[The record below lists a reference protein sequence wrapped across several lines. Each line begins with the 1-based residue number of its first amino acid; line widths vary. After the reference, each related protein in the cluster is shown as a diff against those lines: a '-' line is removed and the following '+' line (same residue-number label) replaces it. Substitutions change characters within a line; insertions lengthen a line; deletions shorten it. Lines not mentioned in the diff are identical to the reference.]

1 VNPEVFREYDV
12 RGVVERD
19 FDDAFL
25 RSLGLAY
32 ATQAASCGL
41 KRVCLGRDGRL
52 SSPRLHD
59 RLLEGL
65 LAGGL
70 DVVDVGLVPTPVLY
84 FAIVH
89 LGAEGGIMITGSH
102 NPPEFNGFKICVGRE
117 TIHGDQIQ
125 RLRRII
131 EAGKFTRGAGKLSQ
145 VDLLPAYL
153 ANLRQ
158 NVSVAR
164 PLRVVLDAG
173 NGTAGLVAPQ
183 AIRDQGCSVAE
194 LFTEVDGRFPN
205 HFPDPTVPANL
216 TALRERVV
224 AEGADVGFAYDG
236 DADRIGVVDER
247 GGIIWGDE
255 LLILFGRDI
264 LRGHPGATI
273 IGEVKCSQRLYADLE
288 ARGGCPL
295 MWKAGHSLI
304 KSKMREEKAL
314 LAGEMSGHIFFSD
327 RYFGFDD
334 AIYASLRALEI
345 MARAET
351 PLSGL
356 LADLPPSFATPE
368 IRVGCPDRAKFD
380 VVRRLT
386 GRFRAAYPVCDI
398 DGARI
403 DFGDGA
409 WGLVRASNTQ
419 PVLVLRFEAASP
431 EKLEQ
436 VRALVEAEV
445 RRELEGLASRGED
458 G

>member
-1 VNPEVFREYDV
+1 LNPEVFREYDI

-25 RSLGLAY
+25 RQLGLAY
-32 ATQAASCGL
+32 ATHATSLGL
-41 KRVCLGRDGRL
+41 QRVCLGRDGRL

-70 DVVDVGLVPTPVLY
+70 EVLDVGLVPTPVLY

-89 LGAEGGIMITGSH
+89 LEADGGVMITGSH
-102 NPPEFNGFKICVGRE
+102 NPPEFNGFKIVVGGE
-117 TIHGDQIQ
+117 TIHGGQVQ
-125 RLRRII
+125 RLRQII
-131 EAGKFTRGAGKLSQ
+131 EAGRFSRGEGKHSR
-145 VDLLPAYL
+145 VDVVPAYL
-153 ANLRQ
+153 DQLRRGIK
-158 NVSVAR
+158 VLR
-164 PLRVVLDAG
+164 PLKVVLDAG

-183 AIRDQGCSVAE
+183 AIRDQGCQVVE
-194 LFTEVDGRFPN
+194 MFTEIDGRFPH

-216 TALRERVV
+216 EALRARVV

-255 LLILFGRDI
+255 LLVLFGREI
-264 LRGHPGATI
+264 LKRHPGATVI
-273 IGEVKCSQRLYADLE
+273 AEVKCSQRLYADLA
-288 ARGGCPL
+288 ARGGRAL

-304 KSKMREEKAL
+304 KSKMKEEKAL
-314 LAGEMSGHIFFSD
+314 LAGEMSGHIFFAD

-334 AIYASLRALEI
+334 AVYASLRVLEI
-345 MARAET
+345 LAEAKA
-351 PLSGL
+351 PLSSL
-356 LADLPPSFATPE
+356 LADLPASFATPE
-368 IRVGCPDRAKFD
+368 IRVDCPDRAKFE

-386 GRFRAAYPVCDI
+386 ERFRARFPVCDI

-403 DFGDGA
+403 DFGGGA

-419 PVLVLRFEAASP
+419 PVLVLRFEAPSAAR
-431 EKLEQ
+431 LEEA
-436 VRALVEAEV
+436 RRLLEAEV
-445 RRELEGLASRGED
+445 RRELEGLAD
-458 G
+458 GS